1 MRKRIWIA
9 AGAGGIFVVGL
20 LAGMLSSGGLPVF
33 AANNTPRQAHQAQAT
48 KSDYCQLYEDTLAQ
62 QLGKTNAQ
70 LEAANKVAVQKVI
83 DQLVADGKITA
94 AQKTRLENA
103 LNQNAS
109 NPCQA
114 IGKFIAGHGPRG
126 GAGAGAGAF
135 GAALTGARQDILN
148 AVAGALHM
156 PLADLQTALTG
167 GKTVAQIASD
177 QKVDVSAVQSAYIA
191 AVKAD
196 LAKAVSAGQ
205 ITRQQSDMALS
216 AVQQAVNAGHYPLL
230 DDGRHGGFGH
240 P

>member
-1 MRKRIWIA
+1 MRKRILIA
-9 AGAGGIFVVGL
+9 AGVGGIFVVGL

-33 AANNTPRQAHQAQAT
+33 AANSTPRQAQAT
-48 KSDYCQLYEDTLAQ
+48 NADYCKLYEDTLAQ

-70 LEAANKVAVQKVI
+70 LEAANKVAAQKVI
-83 DQLVADGKITA
+83 DQMAADGKITA
-94 AQKTRLENA
+94 AQKTQLENA

-114 IGKFIAGHGPRG
+114 IGKFIGGHGPRG
-126 GAGAGAGAF
+126 GAFGGEF
-135 GAALTGARQDILN
+135 GAALKGARQDILN

-156 PLADLQTALTG
+156 QPADLQTALTG
-167 GKTVAQIASD
+167 GKTVAQLASD
-177 QKVDVSAVQSAYIA
+177 QKVDVSAVQSAYIG

-205 ITRQQSDMALS
+205 ITQQQSDMALS

-230 DDGRHGGFGH
+230 DGGRRGGFGH

>member
-9 AGAGGIFVVGL
+9 VGAGGIFVVGL

-70 LEAANKVAVQKVI
+70 LEAANKVAAQKVI
-83 DQLVADGKITA
+83 DQMAADGKITA
-94 AQKTRLENA
+94 AQKTQLENA
-103 LNQNAS
+103 LSEYAS

-114 IGKFIAGHGPRG
+114 IGKFIAGHGSRG
-126 GAGAGAGAF
+126 GAGAGAF
-135 GAALTGARQDILN
+135 GAALKGARQDILN

-156 PLADLQTALTG
+156 QPANLHTALTG

-177 QKVDVSAVQSAYIA
+177 KHVSASAVQSAYIG

-205 ITRQQSDMALS
+205 ITQQQSDLALS

-230 DDGRHGGFGH
+230 DGGRRGGFGH